1 MGTNEKN
8 MTTGSPGKLIITFAI
23 PLTTDAWKYF
33 SAVLYDGRYH
43 DRRTGGRG

>member
-8 MTTGSPGKLIITFAI
+8 MTTGSPGKLIITFCH
-23 PLTTDAWKYF
+23 TTDAWKYL

>member
-1 MGTNEKN
+1 MVTNEKN

-23 PLTTDAWKYF
+23 PLMLGNIFQQFY
-33 SAVLYDGRYH
+33 YDGRYH

>member
-23 PLTTDAWKYF
+23 PLMLGNILQQF
-33 SAVLYDGRYH
+33 LYDGRYH

>member
-8 MTTGSPGKLIITFAI
+8 MTT
-23 PLTTDAWKYF
+23 DAWKYLT
-33 SAVLYDGRYH
+33 AVLYDGRYH